1 MLESARFDFRSRHP
15 QVLVVKLVRDSGLP
29 KGTLG
34 RIAFDMCID
43 IYRTW
48 APLKQTAQT
57 MAIACVELTARLL
70 NLTSEFDLTPI
81 VGPQGF
87 DLEKWNS
94 CLMKAECKSSDAVAL
109 RDDICRSNAPPH

>member
-15 QVLVVKLVRDSGLP
+15 QILVVKLVRDSGLP

-70 NLTSEFDLTPI
+70 NLTSDFDLTPI

-87 DLEKWNS
+87 DLEKWSTSRAEVMGMSFHVQILDKSNS
-94 CLMKAECKSSDAVAL
+94 KQKQ
-109 RDDICRSNAPPH
+109 